1 MWRVDPTATS
11 FSERSASYNLIVT
24 GCWTDPA
31 ETEQNIRWV
40 RDTGAALQ
48 PFSKNSVNVNFMDAG
63 DEARTESAFGG
74 NYARLAEVKSTY
86 DPENLFHHNHNIA
99 PKIA

>member
-11 FSERSASYNLIVT
+11 FSERSAAYNLIVT

-48 PFSKNSVNVNFMDAG
+48 PFSKNSVYVNFMDAG